1 MGKLDR
7 HKMKKLQKK
16 ALKDVRQLQ
25 KKQMGMMAGK
35 KSVIMPP
42 SRPQ

>member
-7 HKMKKLQKK
+7 HKMKKIQKK

-25 KKQMGMMAGK
+25 KKQLGTTTGRKPM
-35 KSVIMPP
+35 ILPP
-42 SRPQ
+42 RPL